1 MPRVQD
7 IWERDGERCVWCST
21 ASWPRDRTLE
31 HLLPRSRGGRSGE
44 HNLLPACRSCN
55 KARRSQGAAAYARR
69 RAEEGRA
76 VDVALLLA
84 GLDRLA
90 RAGTPAEARYGTR
103 QAAML
108 RTWQSSE
115 RALAAHLARFAA

>member
-55 KARRSQGAAAYARR
+55 KGRRSQGAAAYARR
-69 RAEEGRA
+69 QAEGGHT
-76 VDVALLLA
+76 VDVDLLLT

-90 RAGTPAEARYGTR
+90 AHGTPAERDYGAR
-103 QAAML
+103 QASRVRA
-108 RTWQSSE
+108 WVASE
-115 RALAAHLARFAA
+115 RALAEHLARFAA